1 MTAHQHLSFVS
12 GEAVCLIVNYLL
24 PLPPLELHEELLL
37 AGWDFGAGEQL
48 LPPFELPEEVF
59 FEG

>member
-1 MTAHQHLSFVS
+1 MTAQQHCSFVS
-12 GEAVCLIVNYLL
+12 GEAVCPIVNYLL
-24 PLPPLELHEELLL
+24 PLLELHEELLL

-59 FEG
+59 DAG